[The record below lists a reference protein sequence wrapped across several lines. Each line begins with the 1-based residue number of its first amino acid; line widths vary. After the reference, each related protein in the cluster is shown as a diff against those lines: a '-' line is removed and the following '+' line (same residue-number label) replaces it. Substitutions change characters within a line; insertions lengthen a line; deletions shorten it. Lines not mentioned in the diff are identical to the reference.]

1 MGLVGIARG
10 NAIPFHDVRFVVSGL
25 VVEECTASRFTT
37 VAAAVHPPLF
47 VRLWVSP
54 GVFLPLCTLR
64 LHNGVINDH
73 GIFI

>member
-37 VAAAVHPPLF
+37 VAAAVHPPLSRA
-47 VRLWVSP
+47 VLGVPRGVPSIVYTTTTQWV
-54 GVFLPLCTLR
+54 
-64 LHNGVINDH
+64 IDDQ
-73 GIFI
+73 